1 MFNAVKVVR
10 LITTIVFLIVLLTG
24 YAYLPLTLDIN
35 IEGFGR
41 VGRDIFFYS
50 AVGLYVLLNL
60 ITYFLR
66 FYADR
71 VGMTQYRR
79 LHIHALAPVLYFSMT
94 LLVGYLTVVNNAQ
107 DIDPQTFNYLNY
119 LSFGLIILWFFS
131 FLFVS
136 FKRT

>member
-1 MFNAVKVVR
+1 MFNVVKVAR
-10 LITTIVFLIVLLTG
+10 LITTLIFLGVLLLA

-35 IEGFGR
+35 IEGFDR
-41 VGRDIFFYS
+41 VGRDFFFYL
-50 AVGLYVLLNL
+50 AIGLYILFNL

-71 VGMTQYRR
+71 IGMSTYRR

-94 LLVGYLTVVNNAQ
+94 VLIGYITVVNKFQ
-107 DIDPQTFNYLNY
+107 DPSIYNYLNY
-119 LSFGLIILWFFS
+119 VSIILIAAWFFS

-136 FKRT
+136 VRRL